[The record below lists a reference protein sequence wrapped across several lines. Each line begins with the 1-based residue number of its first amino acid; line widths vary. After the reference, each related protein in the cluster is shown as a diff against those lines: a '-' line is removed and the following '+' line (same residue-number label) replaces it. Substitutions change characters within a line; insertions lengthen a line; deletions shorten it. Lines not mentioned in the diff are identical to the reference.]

1 MNIEVGTNDKI
12 PSGYEHDSFYLLP
25 YFDDEI
31 KQHFIVSS
39 VSAMFKKIPEV
50 KYKMEDIIICGI
62 KKTKVTIY
70 TTGLHES
77 KLDYLETSIK
87 HLDNFLGNV
96 YKTFN

>member
-12 PSGYEHDSFYLLP
+12 SSEYENESFYLLP
-25 YFDDEI
+25 YFDDQI

-39 VSAMFKKIPEV
+39 VSAMFKKIPDT
-50 KYKMEDIIICGI
+50 KYKIETIIICGI